1 MMTVDHLTMRVWRS
15 KCNNSHNS
23 RLQHPPNINRS
34 TITNAGKGIMDM
46 VAMVR
51 VMVMVMK
58 DKNFMT
64 REIAII
70 PENL

>member
-23 RLQHPPNINRS
+23 RLQHPPNINTS
-34 TITNAGKGIMDM
+34 TITNAGKVIMDM
-46 VAMVR
+46 VAMV
-51 VMVMVMK
+51 MVMVKK